1 MYKHLSLLIKFVCL
15 LIIATSVAHTET
27 LVINPHEKG
36 SSIFADQ
43 EVNLS
48 FTLHGLPKWQGIAEW
63 RLKTRNRMIRRGN
76 KYITPDKSNN
86 YTFDIVLH
94 TPAVKPQLIVDT
106 ILEIVFIH
114 DKTKEEFIFEKK
126 LSIFGNNPFA
136 QHNAWLHNLNI
147 YLYDPI
153 GDTEKVFSEAG
164 IPLKRINNLNR
175 GLVGFKGLLIIG
187 EAVSITDREVL
198 KLLRLANSG
207 TPVLCLS
214 LTDTYFPMTFQ
225 SLNSGRPGE
234 LIFSDHTVINRL
246 NNKLDSV
253 DWSNTNNLVSSSVS
267 IKGDR
272 SGARMSIQQGE
283 AGWPWMEMSFTNQKS
298 KLVFAGFPIIKN
310 WNQSPVPRFLFKE
323 LLNYVSG
330 SKNAGIK
337 HEQ

>member
-15 LIIATSVAHTET
+15 FVISTSVARTET

-43 EVNLS
+43 EVKLS
-48 FTLHGLPKWQGIAEW
+48 FTLHGLPQWQGIAEW
-63 RLKTRNRMIRRGN
+63 RLKARNKIIGRGDQF
-76 KYITPDKSNN
+76 ITPDKSNN
-86 YTFDIVLH
+86 YTFNIVLH
-94 TPAVKPQLIVDT
+94 TPVVKPQLIVDSA
-106 ILEIVFIH
+106 LEIIFIH

-136 QHNAWLHNLNI
+136 LHNAWLRDLNI

-153 GDTEKVFSEAG
+153 GDTEKVLYEAG
-164 IPLKRINNLNR
+164 IPLKRINNLDR
-175 GLVGFKGLLIIG
+175 ALAGFKGLLIIG
-187 EAVSITDREVL
+187 EAVSIADREVL
-198 KLLRLANSG
+198 KLLQLADSG
-207 TPVLCLS
+207 TSVLCLS
-214 LTDTYFPMTFQ
+214 LTDTNFPMKFQ
-225 SLNSGRPGE
+225 ILNNGRPGE
-234 LIFSDHTVINRL
+234 LIFSDHTVIKRL

-253 DWSNTNNLVSSSVS
+253 GWTNTNNLVSSSVS
-267 IKGDR
+267 IQGDR
-272 SGARMSIQQGE
+272 SGVRMSVQQGE

-330 SKNAGIK
+330 SKNAENK